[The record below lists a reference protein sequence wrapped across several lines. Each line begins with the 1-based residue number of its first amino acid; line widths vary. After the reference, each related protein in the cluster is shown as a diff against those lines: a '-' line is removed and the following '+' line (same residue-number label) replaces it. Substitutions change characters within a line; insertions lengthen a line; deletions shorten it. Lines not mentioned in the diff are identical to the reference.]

1 MAPPQPQSKQPLNE
15 TQVGTLAAVTA
26 YMFWGFFTLYFNALS
41 EVPPLEILSHRIIW
55 SVGLLAFIVTFLRKW
70 PEIIPILLNPRKLAI
85 YGLSAL
91 LISLNWGTYIYA
103 VVSGQALEGSMGY
116 FIMPL
121 FAVLLGGIFF
131 GERFSKTQTI
141 AIILAM
147 AGVFYKVAG
156 LGEFP
161 IIALTL
167 ALSFGTYG
175 MLRKKA
181 SADAISGLF
190 LETLLISPI
199 AVGFMIYWAQT
210 GQFYFLNA
218 DLDMQL
224 LLILAG
230 PVTAFP
236 LILFA
241 FGARKLRYSTVGLLQ
256 YINPTVQFLLAIY
269 VLGEEF
275 NLHDLM
281 TFGCIWAGLALYSQS
296 IYVQSR
302 QNKKANS

>member
-1 MAPPQPQSKQPLNE
+1 MASPQPQKTQPLNE
-15 TQVGTLAAVTA
+15 TQVAAIAAIIA
-26 YMFWGFFTLYFNALS
+26 YVSWGFFTLYFNALN
-41 EVPPLEILSHRIIW
+41 EVAPLEILSHRIVW
-55 SVGLLAFIVTFLRKW
+55 SVGLLAIIVTVLKKW
-70 PEIIPILLNPRKLAI
+70 PEIIPVLLSPKKLAI

-121 FAVLLGGIFF
+121 VAVLLGGIFF
-131 GERFSKTQTI
+131 GERFSKAQSI
-141 AIILAM
+141 AILLAM
-147 AGVFYKVAG
+147 AGVVYKIAG

-199 AVGFMIYWAQT
+199 AIGFMVYWAQND
-210 GQFYFLNA
+210 QFYFLNS

-224 LLILAG
+224 LLMLAG

-256 YINPTVQFLLAIY
+256 YINPTVQFLLAVY

-275 NLHDLM
+275 NLHDLV
-281 TFGCIWAGLALYSQS
+281 TFGCIWAGLILYSQNS
-296 IYVQSR
+296 YVQSR